1 MSIIIFQKCKI
12 NGNRHGTMASAP
24 LGGSWCGGALRLGA
38 AANICRVRTKARS
51 AGRSCCR
58 IPHCRKN
65 GKALRWAAAKKK
77 AVRSDSFFP
86 KESEY
91 KKEKRGLGSVKIK
104 RNGAPRGRQALQG
117 AGFDSIAPRGMDAAG
132 IGLRRAEGRMVCAS
146 AFGLTLRFVVGL
158 LAFDDSIIA
167 ILDKNAR

>member
-1 MSIIIFQKCKI
+1 MET
-12 NGNRHGTMASAP
+12 GMARWRPRRLGEAGAGAP
-24 LGGSWCGGALRLGA
+24 CVWALPQIYAASERKPGLQAVPAAVYRIAVRMEKRCGGA
-38 AANICRVRTKARS
+38 
-51 AGRSCCR
+51 AG
-58 IPHCRKN
+58 
-65 GKALRWAAAKKK
+65 KKK

-91 KKEKRGLGSVKIK
+91 KKEKRELGSVKIK

-117 AGFDSIAPRGMDAAG
+117 AGSDSIAPRGMDAAG